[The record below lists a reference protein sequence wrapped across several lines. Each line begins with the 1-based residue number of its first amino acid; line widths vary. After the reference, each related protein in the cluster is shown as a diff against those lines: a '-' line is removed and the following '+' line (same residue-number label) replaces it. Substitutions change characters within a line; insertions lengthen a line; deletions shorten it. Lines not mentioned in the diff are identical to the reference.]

1 MSADGGRGPAPNPS
15 SGRPRAAVGGP
26 TLQGLMTVT
35 VVFVVA
41 TVGAVIRPGPVR
53 LVSVVLDL
61 LLFAGGSLLFLA
73 AFAVAI
79 ARSRNEQVSLG
90 GTFLLSGTAP
100 SAVRRRFL
108 GLLALQVVVGVGGA
122 SLRPYSSM
130 AFAVLAPMSAF
141 GAMAWWGARYGV
153 PMKDDTT
160 RPD

>member
-1 MSADGGRGPAPNPS
+1 
-15 SGRPRAAVGGP
+15 
-26 TLQGLMTVT
+26 
-35 VVFVVA
+35 VFIVA
-41 TVGAVIRPGPVR
+41 TVGAVIWPGPVR
-53 LVSVVLDL
+53 LVSVVIDL
-61 LLFAGGSLLFLA
+61 VLFAGGSLLFLA

-79 ARSRNEQVSLG
+79 ARSRNEEVSLG

-100 SAVRRRFL
+100 AAVRRLFL

-141 GAMAWWGARYGV
+141 GAMAWWGARHGV
-153 PMKDDTT
+153 PIKDDTT